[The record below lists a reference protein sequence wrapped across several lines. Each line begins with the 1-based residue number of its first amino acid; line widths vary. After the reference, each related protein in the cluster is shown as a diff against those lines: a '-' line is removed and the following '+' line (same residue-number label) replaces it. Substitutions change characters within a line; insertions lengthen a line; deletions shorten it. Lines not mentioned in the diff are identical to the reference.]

1 MFHRFSNS
9 ISDIALPQ
17 KFTCP
22 FCYTPHSLCV
32 MAAKEVETYV
42 LARDAEFQVS
52 CDGKMFGVLVVENEQ
67 QEIGFVAAFSGLLAE
82 KNVHEYFVPPVFDI
96 LADRTFFLDE
106 EAEISAINRE
116 IEAIEH
122 DGEYTA
128 RKLRIAQA
136 KAAKADRLSA
146 MKAAMQTAKRERD
159 NLRLQQP
166 SKEVLSELIRESQFQ
181 KAEYK
186 RLEHSLH
193 ETIKMLEQDCLEY
206 EQHIETLKQTRA
218 KKSAEL
224 QKKLFSGFL
233 FRNANGGTENL
244 LNIFV
249 KAGRGVP
256 PAGSGECAGPRLL
269 QYAYTQ
275 HLRPIA
281 MAEFWLG
288 ASPKQEIRESGNYYP
303 ACKQKCEP
311 ILSYMLQG
319 LEVEENPLLKNNA
332 QGMVTVVYEDD
343 VLLVIDKPSGMLSVR
358 GKNSLPT
365 AYDWARNHC
374 GVEVFMVHRLDM
386 ETSGLLVIAKNEAVQ
401 KTLQQQFSERTVQ
414 KRYVAILD
422 GEISQHS
429 GTISLPLRPD
439 ITDRPRQLVDFEY
452 GKPSVTEFLVLEK
465 HDGKTRIAFFPKTGR
480 THQLRVHAAHKQGL
494 ACPII
499 GDNLYGKS
507 ADRLYLHAQKI
518 VFTHPV
524 TQVVVTCESPVPF

>member
-9 ISDIALPQ
+9 ISDITLPQ

-22 FCYTPHSLCV
+22 FCYTPHRLCV
-32 MAAKEVETYV
+32 MATKEVETYV
-42 LARDAEFQVS
+42 MSRDDEFKVS
-52 CDGKMFGVLVVENEQ
+52 RDGKMFGVLVVENEQ
-67 QEIGFVAAFSGLLAE
+67 HEIGFVAAFSGLLAE
-82 KNVHEYFVPPVFDI
+82 KNVHDYFVPPVFDI

-106 EAEISAINRE
+106 EAEISAINHE

-128 RKLRIAQA
+128 RRLHITEA
-136 KAAKADRLSA
+136 KAEKEDRLSA
-146 MKAAMQTAKRERD
+146 MKAVMQKAKRERD

-166 SKEVLSELIRESQFQ
+166 SKDILSELIRESQFQ

-186 RLEHSLH
+186 RLERSLN
-193 ETIKMLEQDCLEY
+193 ETIKLLEQDCSKY
-206 EQHIETLKQTRA
+206 EQQIEILKQTRA

-244 LNIFV
+244 LNIF
-249 KAGRGVP
+249 ANIGRGTP

-269 QYAYTQ
+269 QYVYNQ

-288 ASPKQEIRESGNYYP
+288 ASPKQEIRESGNFYP
-303 ACKQKCEP
+303 ACKHKCEP
-311 ILSYMLQG
+311 ILSFMLQG
-319 LEVEENPLLKNNA
+319 LDVEDNPLKKNTS
-332 QGMVTVVYEDD
+332 QGVVTVVYEDD
-343 VLLVIDKPSGMLSVR
+343 ALLVIDKPAGMLSVR

-365 AYDWARNHC
+365 AYDWARNYC
-374 GVEVFMVHRLDM
+374 EAEVFMVHRLDM

-401 KTLQQQFSERTVQ
+401 KALQQQFGERTVQ
-414 KRYVAILD
+414 KRYVAILN
-422 GEISQHS
+422 GEISQRS

-452 GKPSVTEFLVLEK
+452 GKPSITEYSVLETQN
-465 HDGKTRIAFFPKTGR
+465 GKTRIAFFLKTGR

-494 ACPII
+494 ACPIV
-499 GDNLYGKS
+499 GDNLYGTP

-518 VFTHPV
+518 VFIHPV
-524 TQVVVTCESPVPF
+524 TQVVVAFESVVPF